1 MISIRSSLASVSAV
15 ATSMLF
21 ATSAWAGTSL
31 SATPTV
37 SGASNLNSGV
47 AQVVNAVLNFVAVI
61 ALVLI
66 VIAGFRIML
75 SQGDEPARDG
85 AKKTI
90 IYLIIGII
98 IIVFAKAITNFII
111 NTAGNAS

>member
-21 ATSAWAGTSL
+21 ATAAWATSL
-31 SATPTV
+31 STVPEVEGATD
-37 SGASNLNSGV
+37 LNSGV
-47 AQVVNAVLNFVAVI
+47 INVVNAVLDFVAIVV
-61 ALVLI
+61 LVLI

-75 SQGDEPARDG
+75 SQGDETARDG

-90 IYLIIGII
+90 IYLIIGLII
-98 IIVFAKAITNFII
+98 VVFAKALAKFIVVSI
-111 NTAGNAS
+111 GNVA